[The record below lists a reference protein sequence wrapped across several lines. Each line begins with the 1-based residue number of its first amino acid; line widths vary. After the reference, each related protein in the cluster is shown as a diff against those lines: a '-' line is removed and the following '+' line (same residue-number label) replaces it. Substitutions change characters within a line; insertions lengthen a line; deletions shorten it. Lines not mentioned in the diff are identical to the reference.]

1 MTLYSKLFTF
11 SLREDANAPVQ
22 EQQPQMP
29 APPPGPQ
36 PDTDGLIS
44 PYTLPRKDITAL
56 AIDELESQSRML
68 GFNISTVYAK
78 CAPSI
83 NLVKRIDT
91 SGYTEF
97 KSRIIDTMDLN
108 NILTDN
114 ETIKDHLADIFTWAY
129 AKCEGPDLFLVYSN
143 KRTVEQTARAIFSVA
158 SKAGLR
164 IPAGKIKNL
173 LINVLEKVLQKPE
186 KTSSNGPN

>member
-1 MTLYSKLFTF
+1 MTLYNKLFTF
-11 SLREDANAPVQ
+11 SLREDANAQAQ
-22 EQQPQMP
+22 EQQSQMTE
-29 APPPGPQ
+29 PGIQ
-36 PDTDGLIS
+36 PDANGLIS

-114 ETIKDHLADIFTWAY
+114 ETIKDQLADIFTWAY
-129 AKCEGPDLFLVYSN
+129 AKCEAPDLFLVYSN
-143 KRTVEQTARAIFSVA
+143 KRTVEQTARAIFNVA

-173 LINVLEKVLQKPE
+173 LIDVLEKVLQKPE
-186 KTSSNGPN
+186 KASSNEPN